1 MRSPLGL
8 PLRSGL
14 EEARTRRAWSHLSP
28 HLEVADDTV
37 RLGFVQ
43 PTGRGHGELPG
54 SADEK
59 VAGGRV
65 AAALRAAVAE
75 LGFLSTHLG
84 SAQGCGRVRR
94 QGRAKAGSGPQQRE

>member
-1 MRSPLGL
+1 MQSPLGL

-14 EEARTRRAWSHLSP
+14 EEARAEPGTISPP

-43 PTGRGHGELPG
+43 PAGRGHRELVC

-75 LGFLSTHLG
+75 LGFLSTHLS

-94 QGRAKAGSGPQQRE
+94 QGRAQAGSGPQQRE